1 MNNLNPSRKPA
12 AVRRAVHLRS
22 QKSFRWLIGFASRFR
37 TVEYM
42 KHLNHIIF
50 GFVITLAGLS
60 AQAQVNYAV
69 SGNTAYVTNSPDA
82 AGDIVIASNYNG
94 FPVTSIG
101 YGAFFYDYSLTSVTI
116 PNSVTNIG
124 GEAFDGS
131 GITNMTI
138 PDSVTSIGESA
149 FGGCENL
156 TNVTIGNGVTSIG
169 EFAFAGCDSLTS
181 ITIPGNVS
189 SIGIHVFD
197 SCTVLT
203 NVIIGNN
210 VTTIGDSMFYNCG
223 ALESVTIGNS
233 VTNIGQAAFA
243 YCASLTNVMIGDSV
257 TSIGQAA
264 FYACYSLASVT
275 LPDSV
280 TNIARSYFS
289 SCYSLTNITVAVN
302 NPAYSSVNGVLFDKL
317 KATLI
322 EFPAGLRGAYVIPD
336 TVTNIGDYAF
346 AGEFDANDYGLTGV
360 TIPDSVVSIGNHA
373 FFQTS
378 LTTVTIPDSV
388 TVIGELAFSGCFN
401 LTSVTIGNGVT
412 NIVDD
417 TFSGCTSLTNVT
429 IPSSVTSIGNDAFY
443 SCTSLTNVTIPN
455 SVTNIGDGAF
465 WACTSML
472 SFAVAADNPVYSSV
486 NGVLFDKLKTT
497 LIEFPGG
504 LGPDYTV
511 PNGVTSI
518 AASAFHLCN
527 GLTSVTIPGS
537 VTNIGDDA
545 FYYCLNLTNITFLGN
560 PPALGSE
567 VFQFLPL
574 TVEQYAQV
582 FYYYG
587 TSGWSSSYGGVPT
600 VELFP
605 PPQIGSNTG
614 GVHSGKFGFTLT
626 GVSGQ
631 PITIESSTN
640 LVDWQPVWTNTLS
653 GTSTNFTDSQWTN
666 HPQRF
671 YRVSSP

>member
-42 KHLNHIIF
+42 KHLNHITF
-50 GFVITLAGLS
+50 GFLITLAGLS

-69 SGNTAYVTNSPDA
+69 SGNTAYVTNSPYA

-101 YGAFFYDYSLTSVTI
+101 DNAFGFSGLTSVTIPSSVISIGEYAFEFSGLTSVTI
-116 PNSVTNIG
+116 PNSVTDLGIG
-124 GEAFDGS
+124 
-131 GITNMTI
+131 
-138 PDSVTSIGESA
+138 
-149 FGGCENL
+149 C
-156 TNVTIGNGVTSIG
+156 
-169 EFAFAGCDSLTS
+169 
-181 ITIPGNVS
+181 
-189 SIGIHVFD
+189 
-197 SCTVLT
+197 
-203 NVIIGNN
+203 
-210 VTTIGDSMFYNCG
+210 FYNCNDLTN
-223 ALESVTIGNS
+223 ATIGNS
-233 VTNIGQAAFA
+233 VTSIGYETFLSCLSLADVTIGDSVTNIGQGAFDE
-243 YCASLTNVMIGDSV
+243 CASLTNVMIGDSV
-257 TSIGQAA
+257 ASIGQAA
-264 FYACYSLASVT
+264 FNACYALASVT
-275 LPDSV
+275 IPGST
-280 TNIARSYFS
+280 TNIAPLYFS
-289 SCYSLTNITVAVN
+289 ACYSLTNITVAVN
-302 NPAYSSVNGVLFDKL
+302 NPAYTSVNGVLFNKL
-317 KATLI
+317 KTTLI
-322 EFPAGLRGAYVIPD
+322 EFPAGLNGVYVIPN

-346 AGEFDANDYGLTGV
+346 AGEFDSNDYGLTGV

-373 FFQTS
+373 FFETS
-378 LTTVTIPDSV
+378 LTNVTIPDSV
-388 TVIGELAFSGCFN
+388 TVIGELAFTGCFN
-401 LTSVTIGNGVT
+401 LTSVTIGNGLT
-412 NIVDD
+412 NIGDD
-417 TFSGCTSLTNVT
+417 TFSACTSLTNVT

-465 WACTSML
+465 WDCDGML

-545 FYYCLNLTNITFLGN
+545 FYYCFNLANITFLGN

-567 VFQFLPL
+567 VFQFSPL

-582 FYYYG
+582 YYYYG
-587 TSGWSSSYGGVPT
+587 TSGWGSSYGFLQT

-605 PPQIGSNTG
+605 QPRVGTG
-614 GVHSGKFGFTLT
+614 TAGVHSGKFGFTLT

-653 GTSTNFTDSQWTN
+653 GTSTNFTDAQWTN
-666 HPQRF
+666 HPQLF